1 VSRGVNLPILIGG
14 LVATGAL
21 VAVLASGFGK
31 DPRAIEGSLDE
42 AINFSLPTL
51 EGEQVDLKAL
61 RGQPVVLNFW
71 ATWCQPCKIEH
82 PYVLQA
88 ARAYQPKGVVFL
100 GILHDDEASTARNY
114 LKRSGSAF
122 PTVFD
127 TSQRVSVDYGVT
139 GVPETF
145 IIDPEG
151 RIFEKFVGPV
161 GPGQIEAALQELL

>member
-1 VSRGVNLPILIGG
+1 MSRGVNWPILIGG
-14 LVATGAL
+14 LLLTGGL
-21 VAVLASGFGK
+21 VGVLASGFGK
-31 DPRAIEGSLDE
+31 DPRAIEGNLE
-42 AINFSLPTL
+42 AAVNFSLPTL
-51 EGEQVDLKAL
+51 EGGQVTLSEL

-82 PYVLQA
+82 PYVLSA
-88 ARAYQPKGVVFL
+88 AEAMQPEGVVFL
-100 GILHDDEASTARNY
+100 GVLHDDDPNKAKRE
-114 LKRSGSAF
+114 LKRIGQAF

-145 IIDPEG
+145 VIDAEG
-151 RIFEKFVGPV
+151 NIFKKFVGPV